1 MTNKTLKQIVTV
13 ASCVIGLGTLSF
25 LGLPK
30 GYETIE
36 NQVYQGWNRD
46 KSNGTTQLV
55 FDPQT
60 LEQRGNKNP
69 ELSTLK
75 SAK

>member
-1 MTNKTLKQIVTV
+1 MTNKTLKQILTV

-36 NQVYQGWNRD
+36 NQVYQGW
-46 KSNGTTQLV
+46 S
-55 FDPQT
+55 
-60 LEQRGNKNP
+60 
-69 ELSTLK
+69 S
-75 SAK
+75 